1 MQNHPH
7 QHLHL
12 HQNGF
17 TLIELTVVLFLM
29 GLFLFAAMPNVQSFL
44 FHSDLN
50 SVARSL
56 KATVRLLRS
65 KSIVTGRNTLLCVD
79 LDRDRYWGTF
89 DNPESDSASSD
100 TTASSPVIP
109 PQELPEGIRFV
120 DATTIRLPKRETGRV
135 CSLLNPK
142 GVIEETVLHLADR
155 GNRVLTIV
163 INAYTGRFSLYEEYV
178 DVEYEAKALPPAEP

>member
-1 MQNHPH
+1 MEKHLH
-7 QHLHL
+7 QHLHV
-12 HQNGF
+12 HQKGF

-44 FHSDLN
+44 FHGDLN

-65 KSIVTGRNTLLCVD
+65 KSIVTGRNTILCID
-79 LDRDRYWGTF
+79 LDRGRYWGEF
-89 DNPESDSASSD
+89 DTPS
-100 TTASSPVIP
+100 TAKSEPPDATPPSPVVP
-109 PQELPEGIRFV
+109 SQALPEGIRFV

-135 CSLLNPK
+135 CSLFNSK

-155 GNRVLTIV
+155 GDRVLTII

-178 DVEYEAKALPPAEP
+178 DVEYGGGERNLDS

>member
-1 MQNHPH
+1 MQTHRH
-7 QHLHL
+7 HHLHLHL
-12 HQNGF
+12 HQRGF

-29 GLFLFAAMPNVQSFL
+29 GLFLFAALPNVQSFL

-56 KATVRLLRS
+56 KSTVRLLRS
-65 KSIVTGRNTLLCVD
+65 KSIATGRNTVLCID
-79 LDRDRYWGTF
+79 LDQGRYWGEF
-89 DNPESDSASSD
+89 DRPNASSAAVVPSQ
-100 TTASSPVIP
+100 T
-109 PQELPEGIRFV
+109 LPEGIRFV

-142 GVIEETVLHLADR
+142 GVIEETVLHLVDR
-155 GNRVLTIV
+155 SHRVMTII

-178 DVEYEAKALPPAEP
+178 DVEYGSKALPPAEP